1 MLGHFAFRDIECSII
16 SRTLNSLPSLT
27 TYLLQAT
34 ESFYVATW
42 QCKAGSWPRNEGLL
56 ASDSTG
62 ITYYVC
68 IPDEEHL
75 KQGFIQDFELGG
87 GGGGKQ
93 DGSKMIVAREST
105 LTHTISVPTR
115 GVWGHLPL
123 PQKNFEF

>member
-87 GGGGKQ
+87 GEQ
-93 DGSKMIVAREST
+93 DGSKMIVAHEST
-105 LTHTISVPTR
+105 LTHAVSVPTR
-115 GVWGHLPL
+115 GVWGHP
-123 PQKNFEF
+123 PPPPEKF